1 MLVAGTGVYLAGQ
14 TSLLYALLSS
24 WLVWLYLGG
33 TTWLYLAYHTIG
45 RYTWPTTPL
54 EHLAVPGIPHHRYW
68 YTWLYLAYHTI
79 GAHGLPHHKYRYTW
93 PTIP

>member
-45 RYTWPTTPL
+45 RYTWPTTP
-54 EHLAVPGIPHHRYW
+54 
-68 YTWLYLAYHTI
+68 
-79 GAHGLPHHKYRYTW
+79 
-93 PTIP
+93 